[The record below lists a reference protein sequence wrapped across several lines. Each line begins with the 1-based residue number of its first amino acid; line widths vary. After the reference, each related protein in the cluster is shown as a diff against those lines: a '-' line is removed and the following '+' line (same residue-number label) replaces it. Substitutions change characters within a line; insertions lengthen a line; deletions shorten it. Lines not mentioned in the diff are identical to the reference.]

1 MTDDHL
7 DYFRRRE
14 RQERA
19 SAKTALSLPARRE
32 HQQAAEY
39 YARVVHGSMNFDPLS
54 VLRRSGLL

>member
-19 SAKTALSLPARRE
+19 LAKTAPSVDARRT
-32 HQQAAEY
+32 HQQAAEH
-39 YARVVHGSMNFDPLS
+39 YAWVVHGSRGLDPAPLWRA
-54 VLRRSGLL
+54 VGLL

>member
-19 SAKTALSLPARRE
+19 SAKYARSVEARRR
-32 HQQAAEY
+32 HQQAAQY
-39 YARVVHGSMNFDPLS
+39 YSRVVHESKYADATSALHA
-54 VLRRSGLL
+54 SGLL